1 MKVRSLALVV
11 SVLALGAA
19 LAAPLSGAS
28 SSAYSLTTLRHMLI
42 GRTDLPT
49 GWNIGQLAAPIDDA
63 CSAIMSSEH
72 LMGTNSVAATFSY
85 PSRHVVAFE
94 YLAYRTDVVDAFE
107 RADTAIYTF
116 GSCRDS
122 ANGVVVDSAVN
133 DGTIETRTFGTW
145 SDADRYN
152 YRIGGSSGQL
162 GYVVVRDKR
171 FLLIVGLENRGILEL
186 NTMEGL
192 TEKALAR
199 LPVS

>member
-11 SVLALGAA
+11 SGLALVGAF
-19 LAAPLSGAS
+19 AAPPSGAS
-28 SSAYSLTTLRHMLI
+28 SAHSLTTLRHMLI

-49 GWNIGQLAAPIDDA
+49 GWSIGQPAAPIGDA

-85 PSRHVVAFE
+85 PSRHIVAFE

-107 RADTAIYTF
+107 RVDTDIYTF
-116 GSCRDS
+116 GSCRYT
-122 ANGVVVDSAVN
+122 ANGVVLDSAVN

-152 YRIGGSSGQL
+152 YRVGGSSGQL
-162 GYVVVRDKR
+162 GYVVVRDRK
-171 FLLIVGLENRGILEL
+171 FLLIVGLENRGPLEL
-186 NTMEGL
+186 NAIEGL
-192 TEKALAR
+192 TEKAVAK

>member
-11 SVLALGAA
+11 SGLALVGAF
-19 LAAPLSGAS
+19 AAPPSGA

-49 GWNIGQLAAPIDDA
+49 GWSIGQPAAPIGDA

-85 PSRHVVAFE
+85 PSRHIVAFE

-107 RADTAIYTF
+107 RVDTDIYTF
-116 GSCRDS
+116 GSCRYT
-122 ANGVVVDSAVN
+122 ANGVVLDSAVN

-152 YRIGGSSGQL
+152 YRVGGSSGQL
-162 GYVVVRDKR
+162 GYVVVRDRK
-171 FLLIVGLENRGILEL
+171 FLLIVGLENRGPLEL
-186 NTMEGL
+186 NAIEGL
-192 TEKALAR
+192 TEKAVAK